1 MDVIQAIKDR
11 RPEIKERFGVE
22 KIGIFG
28 SISRGDD
35 TPSSDVDILVGF
47 KEGQKT
53 FDNYIELKFYLE
65 ELLEREVDLITIES
79 VHPLM
84 REHIMREA
92 VYV

>member
-47 KEGQKT
+47 EEGQKT

>member
-1 MDVIQAIKDR
+1 MDAIQAIKDR
-11 RPEIKERFGVE
+11 CPEIKERFGVE

-28 SISRGDD
+28 SILRGED

-47 KEGQKT
+47 KEGRKT
-53 FDNYIELKFYLE
+53 FDNYIELMFYLE

>member
-1 MDVIQAIKDR
+1 MREQRSASSIYGVLMTSVIPK
-11 RPEIKERFGVE
+11 
-22 KIGIFG
+22 
-28 SISRGDD
+28 RGED

-47 KEGQKT
+47 EEGQKT